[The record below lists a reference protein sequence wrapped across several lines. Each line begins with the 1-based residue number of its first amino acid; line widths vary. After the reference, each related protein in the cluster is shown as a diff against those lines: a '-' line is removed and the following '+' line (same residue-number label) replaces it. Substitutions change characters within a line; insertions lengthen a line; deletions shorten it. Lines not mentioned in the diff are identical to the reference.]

1 MFKFKPMVFANM
13 VSESGLLLVPNI
25 FDVLTGH
32 MYVSKW
38 ETPNDISVIFSPW
51 PQKKGNIHIPC
62 SSHFLSPLL
71 FSLSLSPPYLSTS
84 FGSFVHL
91 PPFHS
96 FTHRPTPFLRQP
108 IPSLPSSLPLAPLP
122 HHHVSFLLLHLVS
135 SFFLPSPP

>member
-1 MFKFKPMVFANM
+1 MVFANM

-38 ETPNDISVIFSPW
+38 ETPNDISVIFGPW

-71 FSLSLSPPYLSTS
+71 FSLSLFPLLISPPLLAPLYISPL
-84 FGSFVHL
+84 F
-91 PPFHS
+91 
-96 FTHRPTPFLRQP
+96 
-108 IPSLPSSLPLAPLP
+108 IPSLIAPPPS
-122 HHHVSFLLLHLVS
+122 
-135 SFFLPSPP
+135 